1 MTMEAKTGL
10 TMAEIEMIC
19 EMAKKYTTVEG
30 FETELRAVFGGEPD
44 VDDRDAPN
52 IYPYKMCCECDER
65 KSCGQYRDNFWVCE
79 ECDDGECYECGIYLA
94 DEHPF
99 TYEKDGEP
107 DVLVCVRCADDAD
120 ESFREQGY
128 IRDDDWCNRKFKGN
142 KSV

>member
-1 MTMEAKTGL
+1 METTNRL
-10 TMAEIEMIC
+10 TMAEIEMIVK
-19 EMAKKYTTVEG
+19 MAEKYTTKDG
-30 FETELRAVFGGEPD
+30 FETELRAVFGGEETN

-52 IYPYKMCCECDER
+52 IYPYKMCCECEER
-65 KSCGQYRDNFWVCE
+65 NSCGKYRDGFWVCE

-94 DEHPF
+94 DEHIF

-107 DVLVCVRCADDAD
+107 DITVCVRCADDAD

-128 IRDDDWCNRKFKGN
+128 IRDDDWCNKKTLVK